1 MKMAK
6 FGLNQSGNQNT
17 SEVHIFINITS
28 ENNRIMEHIN

>member
-6 FGLNQSGNQNT
+6 FGLNLSGNQNT

-28 ENNRIMEHIN
+28 ENNPYYETY